1 MTNHKPDIY
10 KSNIC
15 PPCPRDANPR
25 DKAVYWLGIGLG
37 SGLPK
42 RAAGTWGSLGGL
54 IVAVPLIL
62 LGVMPFFI
70 VTVLGLLAG
79 SYICGRT
86 STLMGIE
93 DDPHIVWDE
102 WVGVWLTLLPT
113 VFVLSHFGLIF
124 GEFGF
129 SSHLWATLGAGF
141 VLFRIFDVIK
151 PAPVSWADKHVS
163 GGFGILLDDVLA
175 GIIAGLVLVIGVF
188 YFLPSS
194 QL

>member
-15 PPCPRDANPR
+15 PPCPPTATTFE
-25 DKAVYWLGIGLG
+25 KCVYWLGIGLG

-42 RAAGTWGSLGGL
+42 RAAGTWGTLGGL
-54 IVAVPLIL
+54 IVAMPLIAF
-62 LGVMPFFI
+62 GIAPFFI
-70 VTVLGLLAG
+70 VTLLGLLAG
-79 SYICGRT
+79 SYICGCT

-102 WVGVWLTLLPT
+102 WVGIWLTLLPA
-113 VFVLSHFGLIF
+113 VFVLTYFKQIF

-129 SSHLWATLGAGF
+129 SGYLWATLVAGF

-194 QL
+194 